1 MTYIHTTKAM
11 YNHILHRYVDNSLQ
25 KLRLLVLALLTLA
38 ILNKTNLTLSDVHC
52 LILPLD
58 FWTSLRLQNV

>member
-25 KLRLLVLALLTLA
+25 KLKLLVLALLTLA
-38 ILNKTNLTLSDVHC
+38 ILNKTNLTLSE
-52 LILPLD
+52 I
-58 FWTSLRLQNV
+58 